1 MEVVEYLALVGIAA
15 KRRRTLNIRTYV
27 PARRPRPVRISVA
40 VVVALPP
47 HLEQQIVRAVVAER
61 LVKLEAE
68 PLVGRSGDAAGI
80 AVVNLNR
87 RLAVVVVGVRFGQRG
102 SGGVATL
109 EPELVKIAGILR
121 QGGVPLPFGN
131 IAGGNGVRLQDQR
144 LAPEG
149 VVSTSAERIVNREI
163 AAADGD
169 EVGLGR
175 GRGQEK
181 ETRRQ

>member
-15 KRRRTLNIRTYV
+15 KRRRPLDVRTYV
-27 PARRPRPVRISVA
+27 PARVRPPIRIRPA
-40 VVVALPP
+40 VVVAFPP
-47 HLEQQIVRAVVAER
+47 HLEEQVIRAVVGER
-61 LVKLEAE
+61 LVEVEAE
-68 PLVGRSGDAAGI
+68 PLVGGRGDATGV
-80 AVVNLNR
+80 AVINLDR
-87 RLAVVVVGVRFGQRG
+87 RLAVVVVDVRIGQRG
-102 SGGVATL
+102 FGGVATL

-121 QGGVPLPFGN
+121 QRRVPLPPGN
-131 IAGGNGVRLQDQR
+131 IAGGNGVRLQDQC

-163 AAADGD
+163 AAAYRD

-175 GRGQEK
+175 GRRQEK